1 MVESAVDYLQKSR
14 CLDVVKEVKDFER
27 EALSVIEK
35 FFVITSKV
43 SQNLPSVDWLEEV
56 V

>member
-1 MVESAVDYLQKSR
+1 MVESAVDYLHKLR
-14 CLDVVKEVKDFER
+14 CLDVAKEVKVLER
-27 EALSVIEK
+27 EALSVTEK

-43 SQNLPSVDWLEEV
+43 SQNPPSVDWRDEV